1 MGNTLLNWDGDEIY
15 NLFKMYAYSVYSYFM
30 FDLTDET
37 LDYLS
42 FEKRI
47 VCK

>member
-1 MGNTLLNWDGDEIY
+1 MGNTLLNWNGDEID
-15 NLFKMYAYSVYSYFM
+15 NLFNMYAYSVYSYFT
-30 FDLTDET
+30 FNLTDET
-37 LDYLS
+37 SDYIS